1 MGKNKPKSMTI
12 AEASEYFEEHD
23 IFELDDV
30 KEVTA
35 IKFKLKKKKYVGV
48 DVKLYKKIRAKARK
62 LQITEDSLI
71 QNWLKEKVG

>member
-1 MGKNKPKSMTI
+1 MGKNKPKSMTVT
-12 AEASEYFEEHD
+12 EASDYFEEHD
-23 IFELDDV
+23 IFEFDDV
-30 KEVTA
+30 MEVTNM
-35 IKFKLKKKKYVGV
+35 KFRLQKKKYVGV